1 MEVGGEDPQGQSAI
15 NGATR
20 QIAGT
25 QSKQGIP
32 LFSEE
37 PGPAPFW
44 RRAPRAPRGARLPL
58 AGGFARARAPPHRH
72 GAAP

>member
-1 MEVGGEDPQGQSAI
+1 MEVGGEDPQGQSTI

-37 PGPAPFW
+37 PLEMKMAMAAPAPAGSALI
-44 RRAPRAPRGARLPL
+44 RDSRVRAPRARLL
-58 AGGFARARAPPHRH
+58 LF
-72 GAAP
+72 